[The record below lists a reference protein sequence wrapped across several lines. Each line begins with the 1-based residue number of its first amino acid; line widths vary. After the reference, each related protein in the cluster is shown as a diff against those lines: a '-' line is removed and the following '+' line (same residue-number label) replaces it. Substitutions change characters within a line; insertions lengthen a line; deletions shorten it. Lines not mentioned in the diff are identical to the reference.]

1 MAEFLMI
8 DPTKFAENNKQKSLA
23 PHQRSNK
30 ISKKELDANNRFF
43 FFFFFLWP
51 DSRSKKSIKRNG
63 KNQLKGESTKS

>member
-43 FFFFFLWP
+43 FFFFSFG
-51 DSRSKKSIKRNG
+51 RIQEV
-63 KNQLKGESTKS
+63 KNQLKEMEKIN

>member
-30 ISKKELDANNRFF
+30 ISKKQLHANNIFF
-43 FFFFFLWP
+43 FFFFSFG
-51 DSRSKKSIKRNG
+51 RIQEV
-63 KNQLKGESTKS
+63 KNQLKEMEKIN

>member
-43 FFFFFLWP
+43 FFFFPLAGF
-51 DSRSKKSIKRNG
+51 KK
-63 KNQLKGESTKS
+63 

>member
-43 FFFFFLWP
+43 FFFSFG
-51 DSRSKKSIKRNG
+51 RIQEV
-63 KNQLKGESTKS
+63 KNQLKEMEKIN